1 MRSLAV
7 LGLLLFAP
15 PLASTR
21 VALIGEQT
29 THSLHRE
36 NDPEYPRLLAE
47 RLDVDFKADTAQA
60 PTGGG
65 FLSGGGT
72 RYRVGNFGHPQGS
85 VIDHALENP
94 KSILRSAELKL
105 AEKFAPAIVVL
116 GPFGDHEL
124 LTQQS
129 LDRFAPDL
137 RTLIERIGSFPGKP
151 KIYIALPLPR
161 GGKDEDE
168 NYRRIRNET
177 KAVAEE
183 GKLETIDLW
192 AYFLGRAEL
201 FQDATHLTLAG
212 RQELARVVGEA
223 ITAGRPGTKKPGK
236 K

>member
-7 LGLLLFAP
+7 LLGLSLLAAP
-15 PLASTR
+15 PLAPTR
-21 VALIGEQT
+21 IALLGEQT
-29 THSLHRE
+29 THSQHRE
-36 NDPEYPRLLAE
+36 NDPEYPRLLGE
-47 RLDVDFKADTAQA
+47 RLDVDFKADAAQA

-65 FLSGGGT
+65 FLTGGGT

-94 KSILRSAELKL
+94 KSMLRSEELKL

-116 GPFGDHEL
+116 GPFGDHES
-124 LTQQS
+124 LTKAS

-137 RTLIERIGSFPGKP
+137 RTLIERVGAFASHP

-168 NYRRIRNET
+168 NYRRFRNET
-177 KAVAEE
+177 KALADE

-192 AYFLGRAEL
+192 AYFLGRSEL

-212 RQELARVVGEA
+212 RQELARVVAEG
-223 ITAGRPGTKKPGK
+223 ITAGRAKAKVKK
-236 K
+236 